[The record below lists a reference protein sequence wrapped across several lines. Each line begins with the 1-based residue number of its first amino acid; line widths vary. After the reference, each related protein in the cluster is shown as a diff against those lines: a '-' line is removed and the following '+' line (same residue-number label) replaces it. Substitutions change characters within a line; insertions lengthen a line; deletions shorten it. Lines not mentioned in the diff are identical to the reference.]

1 MLTRRQQTIT
11 RSRETKM
18 SEQRNNI
25 ESFIVDWKSEPA
37 TSEAGE
43 SKRNQLRETALHLG
57 IFSDTIS
64 DLEAADSRH
73 VRKVETAH
81 SGSPR

>member
-1 MLTRRQQTIT
+1 
-11 RSRETKM
+11 M

-25 ESFIVDWKSEPA
+25 ESFIADWKSEPA

-43 SKRNQLRETALHLG
+43 SKRNQLREVALHLG
-57 IFSDTIS
+57 ISRDTIN
-64 DLEAADSRH
+64 DLEATDSRQ
-73 VRKVETAH
+73 VRKVETAY